1 MAETSSSSMTF
12 ISKHLNTAILNFK
25 CFCGM
30 GRQHPSYSV
39 VEYIILPNLT
49 LDVPYSLRC
58 NPYTKEV
65 SAVSDEWLIS
75 LASLS
80 PTQEREFRGLH
91 AGLLCGSS
99 YVDCE
104 AEQLRAVT
112 DFTSFLF
119 CLDDWSDEFDT
130 AGTKGLA
137 ECVLNTLYH
146 PDTYFADAVVWRV
159 TNDFWTR
166 MLETIGPRCADRFIE
181 RMDMYF
187 QAVMQQASDRELG
200 TVPDLDTYIP
210 LRRDTSGCKAGFTL
224 IEYSLNIELLDDIAE
239 HPVIRD
245 LEDAAND
252 AISWQ
257 NVGPNL

>member
-12 ISKHLNTAILNFK
+12 IPKHLKTAILNFK

-75 LASLS
+75 LANLS

-112 DFTSFLF
+112 DFPSFLF
-119 CLDDWSDEFDT
+119 CLDDWSDKFDI

-159 TNDFWTR
+159 TNEYVLYWLLNAQLMSPCFSAS
-166 MLETIGPRCADRFIE
+166 GPECWKPL
-181 RMDMYF
+181 
-187 QAVMQQASDRELG
+187 V
-200 TVPDLDTYIP
+200 LDAQIV
-210 LRRDTSGCKAGFTL
+210 S
-224 IEYSLNIELLDDIAE
+224 
-239 HPVIRD
+239 
-245 LEDAAND
+245 
-252 AISWQ
+252 
-257 NVGPNL
+257 